1 MIASAFRMTLT
12 SLKSRTLGKSIIP
25 KREFATSIDN
35 SQDNILPEIAKF
47 IKGHE
52 QYYSKCHELGV
63 PFNEARSIA
72 RFLETLEKN
81 LPETFTRSDLQEAIT
96 IAKNSY
102 SKFNE
107 EEVEILKSQ
116 LKKFELNLEEL
127 TAQISNL
134 EAKAD
139 RHADRILK
147 LGLGVLCTQWVGIC
161 YGTFILYGWDVM
173 EPFSYM
179 VGSTWMLL
187 GFGWFLRQ
195 RQEFYP
201 ASFRD
206 MLYSAKLDKLIK
218 KEKISLQK
226 IELLK
231 KNIEM
236 VRNVINELD

>member
-1 MIASAFRMTLT
+1 MLASVFRKTLT
-12 SLKSRTLGKSIIP
+12 SLKSRSLGKSIAP
-25 KREFATSIDN
+25 KRELATSID
-35 SQDNILPEIAKF
+35 QTHDNILPEIAQF

-81 LPETFTRSDLQEAIT
+81 LPDTFTRSDLQEAIS
-96 IAKNSY
+96 IAKASY

-107 EEVEILKSQ
+107 EEVEILRSQ
-116 LKKFELNLEEL
+116 LSKFEDNLQEL
-127 TAQISNL
+127 TEKISHL
-134 EAKAD
+134 EKKAD
-139 RHADRILK
+139 KHADRILK

-161 YGTFILYGWDVM
+161 YGTFIVYGWDVM

-201 ASFRD
+201 ASFRE
-206 MLYSAKLDKLIK
+206 MLFTAKLDKLIK

-226 IELLK
+226 IDLLK

-236 VRNVINELD
+236 VRKVINELD